1 VPQEIDLNEMFGKRA
16 AISIDPEETSE
27 AHSARIKKEADEAK
41 FELVKGYVLFFV
53 IVVVIILLGILCVYE
68 AVFDQT
74 ASPETKRM
82 AWTWL
87 SSLFTGSI
95 TFILGQKSVK
105 TK

>member
-1 VPQEIDLNEMFGKRA
+1 
-16 AISIDPEETSE
+16 
-27 AHSARIKKEADEAK
+27 
-41 FELVKGYVLFFV
+41 VLFFV
-53 IVVVIILLGILCVYE
+53 IVVVIILLGTLCVYE

-95 TFILGQKSVK
+95 TFVLGQKSAK